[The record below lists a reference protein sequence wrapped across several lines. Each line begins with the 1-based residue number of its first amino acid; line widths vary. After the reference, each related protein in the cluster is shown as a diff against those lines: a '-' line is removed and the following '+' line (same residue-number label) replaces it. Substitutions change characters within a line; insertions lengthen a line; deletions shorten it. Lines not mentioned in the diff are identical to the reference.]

1 MTGRYVSKLWSF
13 GNIFLGQVKSGR
25 PKAKGKGPW
34 ALSGALIGGLWS
46 VKLRL
51 EPLSIT
57 RRAESLGAI
66 RVQVQILTV
75 GLIRT
80 I

>member
-1 MTGRYVSKLWSF
+1 MKV
-13 GNIFLGQVKSGR
+13 
-25 PKAKGKGPW
+25 KGPW
-34 ALSGALIGGLWS
+34 TVSGALIEGSWS

-51 EPLSIT
+51 ESLAIT

>member
-1 MTGRYVSKLWSF
+1 MIGE
-13 GNIFLGQVKSGR
+13 
-25 PKAKGKGPW
+25 GPR

-51 EPLSIT
+51 QPLAIT
-57 RRAESLGAI
+57 RRVEILDVI